1 MSMWICKKCN
11 EDLEDTF
18 DACWKCSN
26 IDEWKV
32 DTADYTSS
40 NSRRRVINEKDA
52 ESNDK
57 KSEQDN
63 TSKYIKSVVSGLIY
77 SCYQTFYVK
86 YGSHVDGMIDAYN
99 RVYESIGHNSRYA
112 AVGMDEKIGYCFKI
126 FLCILIVPLIIS
138 LPIWFINKRKNF
150 SGIFA
155 KTTIILIVVLFIFS
169 FVALQNNEWYKISN
183 PNNW

>member
-11 EDLEDTF
+11 EEIEDTF
-18 DACWKCSN
+18 DTCWNCSESS
-26 IDEWKV
+26 EWKEE
-32 DTADYTSS
+32 TPDYVSTD
-40 NSRRRVINEKDA
+40 SRRRVINEKDA

-57 KSEQDN
+57 KSKQDN
-63 TSKYIKSVVSGLIY
+63 TSKYIKAVVAGLIY

-99 RVYESIGHNSRYA
+99 RVYESIGRNSRYA

-126 FLCILIVPLIIS
+126 FLCVLIVPLILS
-138 LPIWFINKRKNF
+138 LPVWLINKRKNF
-150 SGIFA
+150 SGIF
-155 KTTIILIVVLFIFS
+155 TTIAIILVVVLFIFS